1 MPRRNRTR
9 KKDLNF
15 SDKEL
20 KRLRKIYVVNN
31 EECRSNSKS
40 SNKEEKKKDV

>member
-31 EECRSNSKS
+31 EENRAKY
-40 SNKEEKKKDV
+40 SNKDGKKKNV